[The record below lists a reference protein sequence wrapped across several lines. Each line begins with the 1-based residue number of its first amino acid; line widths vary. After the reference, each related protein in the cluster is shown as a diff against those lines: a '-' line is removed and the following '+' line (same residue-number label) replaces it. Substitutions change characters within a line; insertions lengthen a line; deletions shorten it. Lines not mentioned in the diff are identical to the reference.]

1 MKLSTDM
8 AKSSGRPNDLANS
21 IDRDSAP
28 LAAPETGSV
37 LSQAKLRRT
46 SALVSRNLMVG
57 TRRTSARLEPEMW
70 SALFDIARREGRN
83 VHEIA
88 TLVDQARPRNS
99 SLTAAIRVFVMA
111 YYRAAAT
118 EEGHARAGHGY
129 GRILYP
135 DHNVNAASARL
146 PRQFR
151 QTS

>member
-1 MKLSTDM
+1 MTSRIRLTEILHRLLPRKLALSCRKPSCAGHPLWSAVTLW
-8 AKSSGRPNDLANS
+8 LAHV
-21 IDRDSAP
+21 AP
-28 LAAPETGSV
+28 AQG
-37 LSQAKLRRT
+37 LSRKCA
-46 SALVSRNLMVG
+46 
-57 TRRTSARLEPEMW
+57 
-70 SALFDIARREGRN
+70 ALFDIARREGRN